1 MQRQCF
7 NCDTPTADKETWQ
20 QPQYGTTIT
29 RPLYKE
35 CKAKKRKL
43 LDDFLQKSRFTMGNG
58 MPRDKTNKKLLA
70 LLDTPEKHR
79 LIRGMNPNDSF
90 SKIINDEP

>member
-7 NCDTPTADKETWQ
+7 NCGTPTADKETWQ
-20 QPQYGTTIT
+20 QPQYGATIT
-29 RPLYKE
+29 RPLCKE

-43 LDDFLQKSRFTMGNG
+43 LDDFLQKSRFMMGNG

-70 LLDTPEKHR
+70 LLDTSEKHR